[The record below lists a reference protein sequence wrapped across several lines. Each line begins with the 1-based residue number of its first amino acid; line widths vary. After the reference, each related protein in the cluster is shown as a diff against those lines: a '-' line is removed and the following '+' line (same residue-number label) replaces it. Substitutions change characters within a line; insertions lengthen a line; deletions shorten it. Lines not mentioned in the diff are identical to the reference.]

1 MLLTKKIHNVN
12 LELVLMF
19 DYGAWEEKTSKKI
32 DG

>member
-1 MLLTKKIHNVN
+1 MLQTKIIHNVN

-19 DYGAWEEKTSKKI
+19 DYGAWKEKAAKKI